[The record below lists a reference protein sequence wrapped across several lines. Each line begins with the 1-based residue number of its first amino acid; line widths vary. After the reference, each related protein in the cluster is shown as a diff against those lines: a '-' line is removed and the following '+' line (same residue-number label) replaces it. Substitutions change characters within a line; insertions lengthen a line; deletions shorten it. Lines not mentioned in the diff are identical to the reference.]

1 MRKGSIELGE
11 NGVYR
16 TNGTVQIEERG
27 CKQNVARRKSR
38 EERMKEVGI
47 KSMDNKKQEVEME
60 ESRSGEFLGREDMDR
75 VLKVTNPNSIP
86 FINYSVLQN

>member
-1 MRKGSIELGE
+1 
-11 NGVYR
+11 
-16 TNGTVQIEERG
+16 
-27 CKQNVARRKSR
+27 
-38 EERMKEVGI
+38 MKAVGI